1 MNSIDIFSMTKTW
14 AENQGLKI
22 WAERET
28 SSTNTIAK
36 EDHIDQTIPVLALGA
51 VTSAPSLYL
60 TEKQTGGRGRG
71 TNRWETPPTAALLSS
86 WSFAL
91 AKAPQPVLSPQVGL
105 ALFEAAHATWPDL
118 AFNLKAPNDL
128 FIGPLKVAGLLIETV
143 EWGHARRCVVGLGL
157 NVASHPM
164 QVATSTS
171 LLEALGESSL
181 PAERWHSFLTALR
194 AKLQSAMSEGQSP
207 AISLSVRERLKEALN
222 RHPHFAEP
230 ILEVDEL
237 GQLRMA
243 SQTIL
248 WHQL

>member
-1 MNSIDIFSMTKTW
+1 MNKLDIFSLTKAW
-14 AENQGLKI
+14 AEKQGLKI

-36 EDHIDQTIPVLALGA
+36 EDHREQTIPVLAAGA
-51 VTSAPSLYL
+51 KTSAPSLYL

-71 TNRWETPPTAALLSS
+71 ENRWETPPTAALLSS

-91 AKAPQPVLSPQVGL
+91 AKAPQPVLSPLVGL

-128 FIGPLKVAGLLIETV
+128 FIGSLKVAGLLIEAV
-143 EWGHARRCVVGLGL
+143 DWGHSRHCVVGLGF
-157 NVASHPM
+157 NVSSHPA
-164 QVATSTS
+164 QILTSTS
-171 LLEALGESSL
+171 LLEALGESSFSN
-181 PAERWHSFLTALR
+181 ERWESFLTALSTN
-194 AKLQSAMSEGQSP
+194 LHSAVIEGQSP
-207 AISLSVRERLKEALN
+207 ALSASVRERLKQALN
-222 RHPHFAEP
+222 RHPLLAEP
-230 ILEVDEL
+230 ILDVDEL